1 MDVVAKLSEL
11 ISTAPKMCVTDT
23 RLLLL
28 HRYETDFGIYNH
40 DLSDFE
46 NNPLA
51 LIRMHSREDSYT
63 GSHLAER
70 IRQYHERQVWE
81 VIHEPLSVFLSYPRH
96 MVLDILELADKVL
109 RDKTATLAKEGK
121 VLEDRVAALKQQTG
135 AITPPPH

>member
-1 MDVVAKLSEL
+1 MVAKLSEL
-11 ISTAPKMCVTDT
+11 IANAPKMCVTDT
-23 RLLLL
+23 RQLLL

-40 DLSDFE
+40 DISDFE
-46 NNPLA
+46 KNPLA

-81 VIHEPLSVFLSYPRH
+81 ITHEPLSAFLNYPRH

-109 RDKTATLAKEGK
+109 RDKTATLVKEGK
-121 VLEDRVAALKQQTG
+121 VLEDRVAALKATNG
-135 AITPPPH
+135 DMTPPPH